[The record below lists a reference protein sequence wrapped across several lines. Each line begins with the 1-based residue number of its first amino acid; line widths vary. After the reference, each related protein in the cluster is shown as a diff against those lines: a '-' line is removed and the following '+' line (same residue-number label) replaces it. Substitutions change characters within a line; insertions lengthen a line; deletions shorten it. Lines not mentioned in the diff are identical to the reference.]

1 MVCCAHLF
9 KLDRHQDESR
19 YESATLPESRRTPR
33 LPLIPMERPTDL
45 AQELDVLA
53 YGRRLVLRYNVAFS
67 AELVALVSITLPTKI
82 P

>member
-1 MVCCAHLF
+1 
-9 KLDRHQDESR
+9 
-19 YESATLPESRRTPR
+19 
-33 LPLIPMERPTDL
+33 MERPTDL